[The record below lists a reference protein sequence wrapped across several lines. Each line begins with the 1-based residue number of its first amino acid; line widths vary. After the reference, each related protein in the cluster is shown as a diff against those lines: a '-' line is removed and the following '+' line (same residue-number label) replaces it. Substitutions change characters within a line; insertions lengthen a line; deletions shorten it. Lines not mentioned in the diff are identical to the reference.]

1 MLIFV
6 VKNFALKG
14 KKKKHKNSFFFF
26 LLRKLG
32 PIKKREKSKH
42 NGIKAKVYKEN
53 AHSVHRKLIS

>member
-14 KKKKHKNSFFFF
+14 KKKTQNLIFFF

-42 NGIKAKVYKEN
+42 NGIKAKVYKGN